1 MVDGGRTMTPV
12 NSERIRQ
19 LRLLQGMTKAE
30 LAERAGIS
38 AAYLGRIERGLQ
50 QPGIDVL
57 NRIAAALG
65 VPLTELLSVESTR
78 EDPAA
83 VRIPV
88 IGRTHAGWPIFADE
102 VLEGYLSLPPDSNL
116 EGSGRYFALRVQGD
130 SMEPTIPDG
139 SIVIVRQQPTVSSG
153 QIAVVQWADNWETH
167 IRRVHQA
174 DGRVILQAD
183 NRRYPPLVL
192 TEPKVRVLGR
202 VIKVL
207 VDLDSSATIEPTDT

>member
-1 MVDGGRTMTPV
+1 MTAV
-12 NSERIRQ
+12 NRERIRQ
-19 LRLLQGMTKAE
+19 LRLLQGLTKAE

-57 NRIAAALG
+57 DRLATALG
-65 VPLTELLSVESTR
+65 VPLTELLSVENTQ
-78 EDPAA
+78 EDPTA

-102 VLEGYLSLPPDSNL
+102 VLEGYLSLPPDATL
-116 EGSGRYFALRVQGD
+116 EGSARYFALRVQGD

-153 QIAVVQWADNWETH
+153 QIAVVQWADTWESH
-167 IRRVHQA
+167 VRRVHYL
-174 DGRVILQAD
+174 DGRIILQAD

-207 VDLDSSATIEPTDT
+207 VDIDGATVEPPEA